1 MRHSVKIQDFFCHS
15 DFTWNQSWQIQS
27 LKNCHFVSFVGSKLR
42 ASQNLISRKI
52 CDSKNMRFPHCGRQ
66 AQDESPKVCPNEF
79 VRKLLQKI
87 ISFIIML
94 FSSKNSDI
102 FAQNPNA
109 LLPKGMDQKQCCQLW
124 LWISVFCLIDFTW
137 NQI

>member
-1 MRHSVKIQDFFCHS
+1 M
-15 DFTWNQSWQIQS
+15 
-27 LKNCHFVSFVGSKLR
+27 
-42 ASQNLISRKI
+42 
-52 CDSKNMRFPHCGRQ
+52 
-66 AQDESPKVCPNEF
+66 SPKVCPNEF

-109 LLPKGMDQKQCCQLW
+109 LLPKGMDQKQCCQLFNFFTEN
-124 LWISVFCLIDFTW
+124 LKSAVFLPFRFYVKSKSILVDLNFRIPKSGIFG
-137 NQI
+137 NFRDQEI